1 MEEYVGQIW
10 HKLITRSSIQDFPDA
25 AVTLDEVSKT
35 VGIVFRAMGGDGGLQ
50 IATSHTIE
58 SRARRN
64 WLQRIAGTGK
74 TVEYAW
80 RDQETLRLP
89 HSIAVYPERR
99 LNRELYLWLTALA
112 AVASDQKGNWLLRSC
127 RQVQVTLERFPGF
140 RNRYLNL
147 VEAHIKCR
155 PAIETLSSEEQQLE
169 KLIRTALLDPA
180 NFHDG
185 MALNDSAVYPVPLWL
200 HPNPPMLPEPVPT
213 QEESADKGGS
223 NQTKN
228 TKQKKR
234 RTAER
239 VEMPD
244 GKNGLLTFR
253 LESLFSWTEY
263 IPVDRTADDSEDED
277 AEKTADDLE
286 VMSVARSRETSSSKV
301 RFDLDLPPEE
311 NDDLYLGEGILLPEW
326 DYKKQQ
332 LLPDYCNLQPM
343 LARAAEACELPGNL
357 RAKANLI
364 RAQFAML
371 LPNRHWFNGQ
381 TEGSELDIN
390 AYITHITDRINSH
403 DSPEIGLY
411 RNLRN
416 VNRDMACL
424 LLADLSLSTDSW
436 INNDSRVIDVI
447 RDSMFLFSEALDA
460 IGDRFSIYGFS
471 SRRRSHVRFNTIKT
485 FKEKYSDQVRG
496 RISALEPG
504 YYTRM
509 GAAIRYS
516 TQKLEKIKA
525 SQKVLMLL
533 TDGKPNDLDKYE
545 GRYGIED
552 TRMAIREA
560 EHAGIRPFC
569 VTIDDE
575 APEYLPYLFG
585 ASSYVLI
592 KKAVELPKKLPLLYA
607 KLTHVT

>member
-10 HKLITRSSIQDFPDA
+10 HKLITRSSIQGFPGA
-25 AVTLDEVSKT
+25 TVTLDEVRKT

-50 IATSHTIE
+50 IATSHTTE
-58 SRARRN
+58 NRARRN
-64 WLQRIAGTGK
+64 WIQRIAGTGK
-74 TVEYAW
+74 AVEYTW
-80 RDQETLRLP
+80 RDHETLRLP
-89 HSIAVYPERR
+89 HSIAVYPERG
-99 LNRELYLWLTALA
+99 LNRELYLWLAALA
-112 AVASDQKGNWLLRSC
+112 AVASDQKSNWLLRSC
-127 RQVQVTLERFPGF
+127 RQVQSTLELFPGLSD
-140 RNRYLNL
+140 RYQNL

-155 PAIETLSSEEQQLE
+155 PVIETLSSEEQQLE

-200 HPNPPMLPEPVPT
+200 HPNPPLLPQTVQV

-223 NQTKN
+223 DQTKN

-234 RTAER
+234 RKAER

-244 GKNGLLTFR
+244 GKNGLLIFR
-253 LESLFSWTEY
+253 LESLFSWSEY
-263 IPVDRTADDSEDED
+263 TPVDRTVDDSEDED
-277 AEKTADDLE
+277 AEKTADDLD
-286 VMSVARSRETSSSKV
+286 VMSVARSQETSSSKV
-301 RFDLDLPPEE
+301 RFDLDLPPED
-311 NDDLYLGEGILLPEW
+311 NDDLYLGKGILLPEW

-332 LLPDYCNLQPM
+332 LLPDYCNVQPM
-343 LARAAEACELPGNL
+343 LAKEAEACELPKHL
-357 RAKANLI
+357 RGKANLI

-371 LPNRHWFNGQ
+371 MPNRYWFNGQ
-381 TEGSELDIN
+381 TEGSELDVS
-390 AYITHITDRINSH
+390 AYITHVTDRINGH
-403 DSPEIGLY
+403 DSPETGLY
-411 RNLRN
+411 RNCRN

-447 RDSMFLFSEALDA
+447 RDSMFLFSEALSA

-471 SRRRSHVRFNTIKT
+471 SRRRNHVRFNTIKT
-485 FKEKYSDQVRG
+485 FKEKYNDRVRG

-516 TQKLEKIKA
+516 TQKLENVTA
-525 SQKVLMLL
+525 AQKVLLLL

-560 EHAGIRPFC
+560 EHAGVHPFC

-575 APEYLPYLFG
+575 APEYLPYIFG
-585 ASSYVLI
+585 SSSYVLI
-592 KKAVELPKKLPLLYA
+592 RKAVELPKKLPMLYA
-607 KLTHVT
+607 KLTHVI